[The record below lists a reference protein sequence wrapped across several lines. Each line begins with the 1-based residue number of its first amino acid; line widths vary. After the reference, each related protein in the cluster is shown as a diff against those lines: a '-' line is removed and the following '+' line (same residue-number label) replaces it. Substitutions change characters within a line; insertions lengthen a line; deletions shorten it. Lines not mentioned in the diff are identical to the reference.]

1 MRSARAAYLLGA
13 AAVAASQAASLVAG
27 IASLWLLARI
37 LSKEMF
43 GGYAFAVAVI
53 ALLSYVATLGLDR
66 SLLLRIARHRIS
78 PGQLRGGGLA
88 ARATLIACAAGGV
101 LALGLSLGAAP
112 LVRLGALPEAG
123 FWLPALALAILP
135 MAATTMLQAWFQ
147 ANHRVPA
154 SAAAPGLA
162 DLLRSLLFAVV
173 LASGLGAAGVAGA
186 VTIAAAA
193 PAAMLLGLAWGR
205 ARAAPR
211 RFAKG
216 DFVKGWQFLTLRL
229 STQGVRQV
237 DLVMMGLLATGGAT
251 AEYAIAARIAIL
263 ADYGRAALK
272 PSFSPRARR
281 WLASGDLA
289 AAFREFDHARHAGL
303 AAALAVAAAFVL
315 LGQPLL
321 GLFGSFE
328 AAYPLLLLLAA
339 GYLVNAGFG
348 MHASY
353 LAMSGE
359 VGWSALLRIGALGL
373 LVALNLVLIPRYGAI
388 GAAAAALVTQVLVNV
403 VGAALAYRLVGLRA
417 VDLPLVL
424 IIAAAAG
431 GMAVAAFGGARHD
444 LAAGVLT
451 AALVIVLLRSRRLLV
466 ALARVF
472 AGRVQSAFK

>member
-1 MRSARAAYLLGA
+1 M
-13 AAVAASQAASLVAG
+13 AASQAASLVAG

-78 PGQLRGGGLA
+78 LGQLRGAGLA

-272 PSFSPRARR
+272 PSFSRGRGDGSRPATSPRPFGNLTTRATRASPRLWPSPPLSSCSASRCSACSAASRRPIRCSCCSRRVISSTRGSGCTRPISRCRAR
-281 WLASGDLA
+281 S
-289 AAFREFDHARHAGL
+289 
-303 AAALAVAAAFVL
+303 
-315 LGQPLL
+315 
-321 GLFGSFE
+321 
-328 AAYPLLLLLAA
+328 
-339 GYLVNAGFG
+339 
-348 MHASY
+348 
-353 LAMSGE
+353 
-359 VGWSALLRIGALGL
+359 
-373 LVALNLVLIPRYGAI
+373 
-388 GAAAAALVTQVLVNV
+388 
-403 VGAALAYRLVGLRA
+403 
-417 VDLPLVL
+417 
-424 IIAAAAG
+424 
-431 GMAVAAFGGARHD
+431 
-444 LAAGVLT
+444 
-451 AALVIVLLRSRRLLV
+451 
-466 ALARVF
+466 
-472 AGRVQSAFK
+472 AGRPCCGSARSGCSSR